1 MIIQV
6 QSICIEMHKNQL

>member
-6 QSICIEMHKNQL
+6 QSICIDMHRNQL